1 MKELIIINSLIF
13 DINKNY
19 LFIYI
24 NIRLY
29 KIFINNYN
37 YCIINLLDL

>member
-1 MKELIIINSLIF
+1 MKELIIINSHIF
-13 DINKNY
+13 DIIENY

-29 KIFINNYN
+29 KIIINNYN

>member
-1 MKELIIINSLIF
+1 MKELIIINSHIF
-13 DINKNY
+13 DIIENY
-19 LFIYI
+19 FIYI